1 MKKTLFLSFVSC
13 LLTTTVQGQVYPGD
27 TWAQLPTR
35 NLYDTNMMAM
45 YLQAWEETSSRR
57 LELYNDYKNQAIEA
71 YNEGEWKDAIYY
83 VNKALNTQYYSGQL
97 YFIRGYSYEQLGY
110 FSNAKKDY
118 KIAKK
123 CNYQDAATALENLK
137 AKRKRR

>member
-71 YNEGEWKDAIYY
+71 YNEGEWEDAIYY

-97 YFIRGYSYEQLGY
+97 YFIRVYSYEQLG
-110 FSNAKKDY
+110 D
-118 KIAKK
+118 
-123 CNYQDAATALENLK
+123 
-137 AKRKRR
+137 